1 MLPDKDK
8 PPEDTNR
15 RDGKGAGEEEEL
27 QRRTGGQGLD
37 TRPSSGLAG
46 TGKKVKNGRGGRG
59 VVLGNGGGSMEPR
72 REKPQGLTGMLATS
86 REAKGKKKTREEAVE
101 MGTRRGDAGAERDL
115 GSRSRAARHQERGG
129 RWRLAGVEACL
140 CGQVIQERKRRGII
154 GYKKSGVSHSNG
166 VRWGRKYTEGDR
178 NRSRKQL
185 KWWVRVS

>member
-86 REAKGKKKTREEAVE
+86 RAAKGKKKDE
-101 MGTRRGDAGAERDL
+101 G
-115 GSRSRAARHQERGG
+115 RGG
-129 RWRLAGVEACL
+129 RNGHAARGCRGRE
-140 CGQVIQERKRRGII
+140 GPGEQVKGGKTSRKRREVEAG
-154 GYKKSGVSHSNG
+154 GSGSLSM
-166 VRWGRKYTEGDR
+166 WTGDPR
-178 NRSRKQL
+178 T
-185 KWWVRVS
+185 